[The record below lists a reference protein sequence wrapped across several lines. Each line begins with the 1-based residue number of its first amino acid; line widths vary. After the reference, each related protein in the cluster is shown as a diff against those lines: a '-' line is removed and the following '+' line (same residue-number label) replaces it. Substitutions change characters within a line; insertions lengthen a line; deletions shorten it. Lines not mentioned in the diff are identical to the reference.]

1 MLSVERP
8 IPRLLIPLRAILL
21 SAGAPRPLPPLT
33 ALRFPITRG
42 FECRGVMADVQD
54 GHYDSSTDSLRVEPI
69 YESFLCPLTKQIMR
83 DPVTLESGATFE
95 REAILKWFKESDSSG
110 RSLVCPVTRKELS
123 STELNPSIALRNT
136 IDEWMHRNEA
146 AKLDVARKSLT
157 SENSEHDT
165 LQALEYVVEIC
176 QRSRSSRHVV
186 RKLGLISLISELL
199 KNSSTKV
206 RQKALESLCFVAKD
220 DNDNKDEIAAGDN
233 IRTIV
238 KFLSHGHVQEKEQAA
253 SLLYELSQYKPLSE
267 KIGSV
272 PGAILILVGL
282 SSSKIE
288 NLLTVD
294 RADKTLVNLESCE
307 KNVRQM
313 AENGR
318 LQPLLRLLL
327 EGSLDTQLSMAAYVG
342 ELVLTNDVKV
352 FVAQTAGSA
361 LVNIMKSGNREARE
375 AALKALNQ
383 ISSYDV
389 SAKILIEAGILPP
402 LIADL
407 FTVGSNQLPMRLKE
421 VSATILANVVASGAN
436 FQSIPLDHNRQT
448 LVSEEIVHNLLHL
461 ISNTG
466 PATECKLLQV
476 LVGLTSSSTTVQ
488 SIVDAIKSSGAT
500 VSLIQFVEAPQRE
513 VRMASIKL
521 LNNISPCMGQE
532 LADAFRGNF
541 SQLSS
546 LIRVIADNNGISEEQ
561 APAAGLVADL
571 PLQDSVLTRRLVQDG
586 AFTTIISKVIM
597 IRQGESRG
605 GRFVNPFLEGLVRVV
620 SRITFILEDDP
631 DIIAVAREYNLT
643 ALFSDLLQM
652 NGLDTVQIV
661 SATALGNLSGQSKH
675 LTKILPPPNAGL
687 CFSIFPCLSQKSV
700 ATGVCRVH
708 HGICSSRES
717 FCLLEGKVV
726 EKLVACLDH
735 NNEKVV
741 EASLTALSTL
751 LDDGVDIDQGVMVL
765 CDAEGVKPI
774 LDVLCENRTE
784 VLRQRAVWAV
794 ERILRT
800 DEIAYEI
807 SGNQNVSTALVEA
820 FRHGDFRTRQIAE
833 RALKHVDKLPN
844 FSGIFSKI
852 GAQ

>member
-1 MLSVERP
+1 
-8 IPRLLIPLRAILL
+8 PR
-21 SAGAPRPLPPLT
+21 AGAPRPLPPLS
-33 ALRFPITRG
+33 ALHFPITRG

-110 RSLVCPVTRKELS
+110 RSLVCPITRKELS

-146 AKLDVARKSLT
+146 AKLDVACKSLT

-288 NLLTVD
+288 NLFTVD

-327 EGSLDTQLSMAAYVG
+327 EGSADTQLSMAAYVG

-407 FTVGSNQLPMRLKE
+407 FTVGSNQLPMKLKE

-488 SIVDAIKSSGAT
+488 GIVDAIKSSGAT

-532 LADAFRGNF
+532 LAEAFRGNF

-571 PLQDSVLTRRLVQDG
+571 PLQDSVLTRRLVEDG

-605 GRFVNPFLEGLVRVV
+605 GRFVNPFLEGLVRIV

-700 ATGVCRVH
+700 ETGVCRVH

-784 VLRQRAVWAV
+784 ALRQRAVWAV

>member
-1 MLSVERP
+1 
-8 IPRLLIPLRAILL
+8 
-21 SAGAPRPLPPLT
+21 
-33 ALRFPITRG
+33 
-42 FECRGVMADVQD
+42 MAEVQD
-54 GHYDSSTDSLRVEPI
+54 GHYDSSADSLRVEPI

-95 REAILKWFKESDSSG
+95 CQAILKWFKESDSSG
-110 RSLVCPVTRKELS
+110 RRLICPVTRKELS
-123 STELNPSIALRNT
+123 STELNPSIALKNT

-157 SENSEHDT
+157 SESSESDT
-165 LQALEYVVEIC
+165 VQALEYVAEIC

-186 RKLGLISLISELL
+186 RKLGLISLVSELL

-206 RQKALESLCFVAKD
+206 RQKALESLRFVAKD
-220 DNDNKDEIAAGDN
+220 DNDNKDEIATRDN
-233 IRTIV
+233 IRSIV

-253 SLLYELSQYKPLSE
+253 SLLYELSEYKPLSE

-282 SSSKIE
+282 SSSKVE
-288 NLLTVD
+288 NLLTID
-294 RADKTLVNLESCE
+294 RAEKTLVNLESCE

-327 EGSLDTQLSMAAYVG
+327 QAGSPDTQLSMAAYLG
-342 ELVLTNDVKV
+342 ELVLSNDMKAL
-352 FVAQTAGSA
+352 VAQTAGSA
-361 LVNIMKSGNREARE
+361 LVNIMKIGNGEARE

-383 ISSYDV
+383 ISSYDI

-402 LIADL
+402 LITDL

-436 FQSIPLDHNRQT
+436 FQSIPLDHSRQT
-448 LVSEEIVHNLLHL
+448 LVSEEIIHNLLHL

-466 PATECKLLQV
+466 PAIECKLLQV
-476 LVGLTSSSTTVQ
+476 LVGLTSSSATVQ
-488 SIVDAIKSSGAT
+488 GIVDAIKSSGAT

-521 LNNISPCMGQE
+521 LNNISPRMGLE

-546 LIRVIADNNGISEEQ
+546 LIRVIGDNNGISEEQ

-571 PLQDSVLTRRLVQDG
+571 PLQDSVLTRHLVQDG
-586 AFTTIISKVIM
+586 AFTTIISKVMM

-605 GRFVNPFLEGLVRVV
+605 GRFVNPFLEGLVRII

-631 DIIAVAREYNLT
+631 DITAVACQYNLT
-643 ALFSDLLQM
+643 ALFTDLLQM

-661 SATALGNLSGQSKH
+661 SATALGNLSRQSKH
-675 LTKILPPPNAGL
+675 LTKILPPSTPGL
-687 CFSIFPCLSQKSV
+687 CFSIFPCINQKSV
-700 ATGVCRVH
+700 STGECRVH

-751 LDDGVDIDQGVMVL
+751 LEDGVDIDQGVMVL
-765 CDAEGVKPI
+765 CDAEGVKLI

-784 VLRQRAVWAV
+784 ALRQQAVWAV

-807 SGNQNVSTALVEA
+807 SGNQNVGTALVEA
-820 FRHGDFRTRQIAE
+820 FRHGDFKTRQIAE

-844 FSGIFSKI
+844 FSGIFSKM

>member
-1 MLSVERP
+1 
-8 IPRLLIPLRAILL
+8 
-21 SAGAPRPLPPLT
+21 
-33 ALRFPITRG
+33 
-42 FECRGVMADVQD
+42 MADVQD

-95 REAILKWFKESDSSG
+95 REAILKWFQESDSSG
-110 RSLVCPVTRKELS
+110 RSLICPITRKELS

-206 RQKALESLCFVAKD
+206 RQKSLESLCFVAKD

-327 EGSLDTQLSMAAYVG
+327 EGSADTQLSMAAYVG
-342 ELVLTNDVKV
+342 ELVLTNEVKV

-407 FTVGSNQLPMRLKE
+407 FTVGSNQLPMRLKK

-488 SIVDAIKSSGAT
+488 GIVDAIKSSGAT
-500 VSLIQFVEAPQRE
+500 VSLIQFIEAPQRE

-532 LADAFRGNF
+532 LAEAFRGNF

-571 PLQDSVLTRRLVQDG
+571 PLQDSVLTRRLVEDG

-605 GRFVNPFLEGLVRVV
+605 GRFVNPFLEGLVRIV

-675 LTKILPPPNAGL
+675 LTKILPPPNGGL

-700 ATGVCRVH
+700 ETGVCRVH

-751 LDDGVDIDQGVMVL
+751 LDDGLDIDQGVMVL

-784 VLRQRAVWAV
+784 ALRQRAVWAV

>member
-1 MLSVERP
+1 
-8 IPRLLIPLRAILL
+8 
-21 SAGAPRPLPPLT
+21 
-33 ALRFPITRG
+33 
-42 FECRGVMADVQD
+42 MAEVQD
-54 GHYDSSTDSLRVEPI
+54 GYYDSSTDILRVEPI
-69 YESFLCPLTKQIMR
+69 YESFLCPLNKQVMR
-83 DPVTLESGATFE
+83 DPVTIESGATFE
-95 REAILKWFKESDSSG
+95 REAILKWFKECDSSG
-110 RSLVCPVTRKELS
+110 RKLICPVTMKELS

-157 SENSEHDT
+157 SEGSEGDI
-165 LQALEYVVEIC
+165 LQALDYIVEIC
-176 QRSRSSRHVV
+176 QRSRSSRHLV
-186 RKLGLISLISELL
+186 RKVGLISFIADLL

-206 RQKALESLCFVAKD
+206 RQKALESLRFVAKD
-220 DNDNKDEIAAGDN
+220 DNDNKNDIAAGDN

-238 KFLSHGHVQEKEQAA
+238 KILNHGHAQEKEQAV
-253 SLLYELSQYKPLSE
+253 SLLYELSEYKSLSE

-282 SSSKIE
+282 SSSKVE
-288 NLLTVD
+288 NLLIVD
-294 RADKTLVNLESCE
+294 RAEKTLDNLESCE

-313 AENGR
+313 AENSR

-327 EGSLDTQLSMAAYVG
+327 EGSSDTQLSMAAHLG
-342 ELVLTNDVKV
+342 ELVLSNDVKV
-352 FVAQTAGSA
+352 LVAQTAGST

-383 ISSYDV
+383 ISSYDT

-402 LIADL
+402 LIAEL

-421 VSATILANVVASGAN
+421 VSATILANVVASGAS
-436 FQSIPLDHNRQT
+436 FETIPLDHNRQT

-466 PATECKLLQV
+466 PGIECKLLQV
-476 LVGLTSSSTTVQ
+476 FVGLTTSSTTVQ

-521 LNNISPCMGQE
+521 LNNISPFMGQE

-546 LIRVIADNNGISEEQ
+546 LVRVIADNNGISEEQ
-561 APAAGLVADL
+561 AAAAGLIADL
-571 PLQDSVLTRRLVQDG
+571 PPQDSVLTRRLLQDG
-586 AFTTIISKVIM
+586 AFGTIIRKVM
-597 IRQGESRG
+597 MVRQGEIRG
-605 GRFVNPFLEGLVRVV
+605 GRFVNPFLEGLIRVV
-620 SRITFILEDDP
+620 SRITFILDNDP
-631 DIIAVAREYNLT
+631 DIVAVAQEYNLT
-643 ALFSDLLQM
+643 VLFTDLLQM

-661 SATALGNLSGQSKH
+661 SATALENLSRQSKI
-675 LTKILPPPNAGL
+675 LTRIVPAPNPGF
-687 CFSIFPCLSQKSV
+687 CFSIFPCLGQKSV
-700 ATGVCRVH
+700 ATGACRVH
-708 HGICSSRES
+708 VGICSARES
-717 FCLLEGKVV
+717 FCLLEGKAV

-741 EASLTALSTL
+741 EAALAALSTL
-751 LDDGVDIDQGVMVL
+751 LEDGVDIDQGVVVL
-765 CDAEGVKPI
+765 CDAEGINPI

-784 VLRQRAVWAV
+784 ALRQRAVWAV
-794 ERILRT
+794 ERILRM

-807 SGNQNVSTALVEA
+807 SENRNVGTALVEA

-833 RALKHVDKLPN
+833 KALKHVDKLPN
-844 FSGIFSKI
+844 FSGIFSKM

>member
-1 MLSVERP
+1 M
-8 IPRLLIPLRAILL
+8 
-21 SAGAPRPLPPLT
+21 
-33 ALRFPITRG
+33 
-42 FECRGVMADVQD
+42 MADVQD

-110 RSLVCPVTRKELS
+110 RSLVCPITRKELS

-157 SENSEHDT
+157 SENSEHDI

-186 RKLGLISLISELL
+186 RKLGLISLISDLL
-199 KNSSTKV
+199 KNSSTEV

-327 EGSLDTQLSMAAYVG
+327 EGSPDTQLSMAAYVG

>member
-1 MLSVERP
+1 M
-8 IPRLLIPLRAILL
+8 
-21 SAGAPRPLPPLT
+21 
-33 ALRFPITRG
+33 
-42 FECRGVMADVQD
+42 MADVQD

-186 RKLGLISLISELL
+186 RKLGLISLISDLL
-199 KNSSTKV
+199 KNSSTEV

-352 FVAQTAGSA
+352 FVAQSAGSA

-561 APAAGLVADL
+561 AAAAGLVADL

>member
-1 MLSVERP
+1 
-8 IPRLLIPLRAILL
+8 
-21 SAGAPRPLPPLT
+21 
-33 ALRFPITRG
+33 
-42 FECRGVMADVQD
+42 MADVQD

-110 RSLVCPVTRKELS
+110 RSLVCPITRKELS

-146 AKLDVARKSLT
+146 AKLDVACKSLT

-288 NLLTVD
+288 NLFTVD

-327 EGSLDTQLSMAAYVG
+327 EGSADTQLSMAAYVG

-488 SIVDAIKSSGAT
+488 GIVDAIKSSGAT

-532 LADAFRGNF
+532 LAEAFRGNF

-571 PLQDSVLTRRLVQDG
+571 PLQDSVLTRRLVEDG

-605 GRFVNPFLEGLVRVV
+605 GRFVNPFLEGLVRIV

-700 ATGVCRVH
+700 ETGVCRVH

-784 VLRQRAVWAV
+784 ALRQRAVWAV

>member
-186 RKLGLISLISELL
+186 RKLGLISLISDLL
-199 KNSSTKV
+199 KNSSTEV

>member
-1 MLSVERP
+1 M
-8 IPRLLIPLRAILL
+8 
-21 SAGAPRPLPPLT
+21 
-33 ALRFPITRG
+33 
-42 FECRGVMADVQD
+42 MADIQD

-294 RADKTLVNLESCE
+294 SADKTLVNLESCE

-327 EGSLDTQLSMAAYVG
+327 EGSPDTQLSMAAYVG

-402 LIADL
+402 LITDL
-407 FTVGSNQLPMRLKE
+407 FTLGSNQLPMRLKE

-532 LADAFRGNF
+532 LAEAFRGNF

-605 GRFVNPFLEGLVRVV
+605 GRFVNPFLEGLVRIV

-675 LTKILPPPNAGL
+675 LTKILPPPNVGL

-700 ATGVCRVH
+700 ETGVCRVH

-784 VLRQRAVWAV
+784 ALRQRAVWAV

>member
-1 MLSVERP
+1 M
-8 IPRLLIPLRAILL
+8 
-21 SAGAPRPLPPLT
+21 
-33 ALRFPITRG
+33 
-42 FECRGVMADVQD
+42 MADVQD

-157 SENSEHDT
+157 SENSEHDI

-186 RKLGLISLISELL
+186 RKLGLISLISDLL
-199 KNSSTKV
+199 KNSSTEV

-561 APAAGLVADL
+561 AAAAGLVADL

>member
-1 MLSVERP
+1 M
-8 IPRLLIPLRAILL
+8 
-21 SAGAPRPLPPLT
+21 
-33 ALRFPITRG
+33 
-42 FECRGVMADVQD
+42 MADVQD
-54 GHYDSSTDSLRVEPI
+54 GQYDSSTDSLRVEPI

-110 RSLVCPVTRKELS
+110 RSLVCPITRKELS

-136 IDEWMHRNEA
+136 IDEWMHRNQA

-206 RQKALESLCFVAKD
+206 RQKALESLCFIAKD

-327 EGSLDTQLSMAAYVG
+327 EGSPDTQLSMAAYVG

-532 LADAFRGNF
+532 LAEAFRGNF

-571 PLQDSVLTRRLVQDG
+571 PLQDSVLTRRLVEDG

-605 GRFVNPFLEGLVRVV
+605 GRFVNPFLEGLVRIV

-631 DIIAVAREYNLT
+631 DIVAVAREYNLT

-784 VLRQRAVWAV
+784 ALRQRAVWAV

>member
-1 MLSVERP
+1 
-8 IPRLLIPLRAILL
+8 
-21 SAGAPRPLPPLT
+21 
-33 ALRFPITRG
+33 
-42 FECRGVMADVQD
+42 MAEVQD
-54 GHYDSSTDSLRVEPI
+54 GHIDSFTDSLRVEPI
-69 YESFLCPLTKQIMR
+69 YESFLCPLTKQIMH

-95 REAILKWFKESDSSG
+95 RQAIMKWFKESDSSG
-110 RSLVCPVTRKELS
+110 RRLVCPVTTKELS
-123 STELNPSIALRNT
+123 STELNPSIALKNT

-157 SENSEHDT
+157 SESSESDT
-165 LQALEYVVEIC
+165 VQALEYVAEIC

-186 RKLGLISLISELL
+186 RKLGLISLVSELL

-238 KFLSHGHVQEKEQAA
+238 KFVSHGHIQEKEQAA
-253 SLLYELSQYKPLSE
+253 YLLFELSEDKPLSE

-282 SSSKIE
+282 SSSKAE
-288 NLLTVD
+288 NLLTID
-294 RADKTLVNLESCE
+294 RAEKTLVNLESCE

-327 EGSLDTQLSMAAYVG
+327 QGSPDTQLSMAAYLG
-342 ELVLTNDVKV
+342 ELVLSNDMKAL
-352 FVAQTAGSA
+352 VAQTAGSA
-361 LVNIMKSGNREARE
+361 LVNIMKSRNGEARE

-383 ISSYDV
+383 ISSYDI
-389 SAKILIEAGILPP
+389 SAKILIKAGILPP
-402 LIADL
+402 LITDL
-407 FTVGSNQLPMRLKE
+407 FTVGSNQLPMRFKE

-436 FQSIPLDHNRQT
+436 FQSIPLDKNRQT
-448 LVSEEIVHNLLHL
+448 LVSEEIIHNLLHL

-466 PATECKLLQV
+466 PAIECKLLQV
-476 LVGLTSSSTTVQ
+476 LVGLTSSSATVQ

-521 LNNISPCMGQE
+521 LNNISPFMGVE
-532 LADAFRGNF
+532 LADAFRENF

-546 LIRVIADNNGISEEQ
+546 LIRVIGDNSGISEEQ

-571 PLQDSVLTRRLVQDG
+571 PLQDSVVTRHLVRDG
-586 AFTTIISKVIM
+586 AFTTIISKVMM

-605 GRFVNPFLEGLVRVV
+605 GRFVNPFLEGLVRVIA
-620 SRITFILEDDP
+620 RITFILEDDP

-643 ALFSDLLQM
+643 ALFTDLLQM

-661 SATALGNLSGQSKH
+661 SATALGNLSRQSKY
-675 LTKILPPPNAGL
+675 LTKILPPPIRGL
-687 CFSIFPCLSQKSV
+687 CFSIFPCISQKSV
-700 ATGVCRVH
+700 ASGECRVH
-708 HGICSSRES
+708 HGLCSSRES

-751 LDDGVDIDQGVMVL
+751 LEDGVDIDQGVMVL
-765 CDAEGVKPI
+765 CDAEGVKLI

-784 VLRQRAVWAV
+784 ELRQQAVWAV

-807 SGNQNVSTALVEA
+807 SGNQNVGTALVEA
-820 FRHGDFRTRQIAE
+820 FRHGDFKTRQIAE

-844 FSGIFSKI
+844 FSGIFSKM

>member
-1 MLSVERP
+1 MLDR
-8 IPRLLIPLRAILL
+8 
-21 SAGAPRPLPPLT
+21 
-33 ALRFPITRG
+33 
-42 FECRGVMADVQD
+42 
-54 GHYDSSTDSLRVEPI
+54 
-69 YESFLCPLTKQIMR
+69 
-83 DPVTLESGATFE
+83 
-95 REAILKWFKESDSSG
+95 W
-110 RSLVCPVTRKELS
+110 RK
-123 STELNPSIALRNT
+123 
-136 IDEWMHRNEA
+136 
-146 AKLDVARKSLT
+146 
-157 SENSEHDT
+157 
-165 LQALEYVVEIC
+165 
-176 QRSRSSRHVV
+176 
-186 RKLGLISLISELL
+186 
-199 KNSSTKV
+199 
-206 RQKALESLCFVAKD
+206 
-220 DNDNKDEIAAGDN
+220 
-233 IRTIV
+233 
-238 KFLSHGHVQEKEQAA
+238 
-253 SLLYELSQYKPLSE
+253 
-267 KIGSV
+267 
-272 PGAILILVGL
+272 
-282 SSSKIE
+282 
-288 NLLTVD
+288 TVD
-294 RADKTLVNLESCE
+294 CNPFLGFFLKVLFIQFPYLE
-307 KNVRQM
+307 KR
-313 AENGR
+313 
-318 LQPLLRLLL
+318 
-327 EGSLDTQLSMAAYVG
+327 GSADTQLSMAAYVG

-488 SIVDAIKSSGAT
+488 GIVDAIKSSGAT

-532 LADAFRGNF
+532 LAEAFRGNF

-571 PLQDSVLTRRLVQDG
+571 PLQDSVLTRRLVEDG

-605 GRFVNPFLEGLVRVV
+605 GRFVNPFLEGLVRIV

-675 LTKILPPPNAGL
+675 LTKILPPPNTGL

-700 ATGVCRVH
+700 ETGVCRVH

-784 VLRQRAVWAV
+784 ALRQRAVWAV

>member
-1 MLSVERP
+1 
-8 IPRLLIPLRAILL
+8 
-21 SAGAPRPLPPLT
+21 
-33 ALRFPITRG
+33 
-42 FECRGVMADVQD
+42 MADVQD

-110 RSLVCPVTRKELS
+110 RSLVCPITRKELS

-146 AKLDVARKSLT
+146 AKLDVACKSLT

-206 RQKALESLCFVAKD
+206 RQKSLESLCFVAKD

-288 NLLTVD
+288 NLFTVD

-313 AENGR
+313 AENG
-318 LQPLLRLLL
+318 
-327 EGSLDTQLSMAAYVG
+327 SADTQLSMAAYVG

-488 SIVDAIKSSGAT
+488 GIVDAIKSSGAT

-532 LADAFRGNF
+532 LAEAFRGNF

-571 PLQDSVLTRRLVQDG
+571 PLQDSVLTRRLVEDG

-605 GRFVNPFLEGLVRVV
+605 GRFVNPFLEGLVRIV

-700 ATGVCRVH
+700 ETGVCRVH

-784 VLRQRAVWAV
+784 ALRQRAVWAV

>member
-1 MLSVERP
+1 
-8 IPRLLIPLRAILL
+8 
-21 SAGAPRPLPPLT
+21 
-33 ALRFPITRG
+33 
-42 FECRGVMADVQD
+42 MAEVQD
-54 GHYDSSTDSLRVEPI
+54 GHYDSSADSLRVEPI

-95 REAILKWFKESDSSG
+95 CQAILKWFKESDSSG
-110 RSLVCPVTRKELS
+110 RRLICPVTRKELS
-123 STELNPSIALRNT
+123 STELNPSIALKNT

-157 SENSEHDT
+157 SESSESDT
-165 LQALEYVVEIC
+165 VQALEYVAEIC

-186 RKLGLISLISELL
+186 RKLGLISLVSELL

-206 RQKALESLCFVAKD
+206 RQKALESLRFVAKD
-220 DNDNKDEIAAGDN
+220 DNDNKDEIATRDN
-233 IRTIV
+233 IRSIV

-253 SLLYELSQYKPLSE
+253 SLLYELSEYKPLSE

-282 SSSKIE
+282 SSSKVE
-288 NLLTVD
+288 NLLTID
-294 RADKTLVNLESCE
+294 RAEKTLVNLESCE

-327 EGSLDTQLSMAAYVG
+327 QGSPDTQLSMAAYLG
-342 ELVLTNDVKV
+342 ELVLSNDMKAL
-352 FVAQTAGSA
+352 VAQTAGSA
-361 LVNIMKSGNREARE
+361 LVNIMKIGNGEARE

-383 ISSYDV
+383 ISSYDI

-402 LIADL
+402 LITDL

-436 FQSIPLDHNRQT
+436 FQSIPLDHSRQT
-448 LVSEEIVHNLLHL
+448 LVSEEIIHNLLHL

-466 PATECKLLQV
+466 PAIECKLLQV
-476 LVGLTSSSTTVQ
+476 LVGLTSSSATVQ
-488 SIVDAIKSSGAT
+488 GIVDAIKSSGAT

-521 LNNISPCMGQE
+521 LNNISPRMGLE

-546 LIRVIADNNGISEEQ
+546 LIRVIGDNNGISEEQ

-571 PLQDSVLTRRLVQDG
+571 PLQDSVLTRHLVQDG
-586 AFTTIISKVIM
+586 AFTTIISKVMM

-605 GRFVNPFLEGLVRVV
+605 GRFVNPFLEGLVRII

-631 DIIAVAREYNLT
+631 DITAVACQYNLT
-643 ALFSDLLQM
+643 ALFTDLLQM

-661 SATALGNLSGQSKH
+661 SATALGNLSRQSKH
-675 LTKILPPPNAGL
+675 LTKILPPSTPGL
-687 CFSIFPCLSQKSV
+687 CFSIFPCINQKSV
-700 ATGVCRVH
+700 STGECRVH

-751 LDDGVDIDQGVMVL
+751 LEDGVDIDQGVMVL
-765 CDAEGVKPI
+765 CDAEGVKLI

-784 VLRQRAVWAV
+784 ALRQQAVWAV

-807 SGNQNVSTALVEA
+807 SGNQNVGTALVEA
-820 FRHGDFRTRQIAE
+820 FRHGDFKTRQIAE

-844 FSGIFSKI
+844 FSGIFSKM

>member
-1 MLSVERP
+1 
-8 IPRLLIPLRAILL
+8 
-21 SAGAPRPLPPLT
+21 
-33 ALRFPITRG
+33 
-42 FECRGVMADVQD
+42 MADVQD

-110 RSLVCPVTRKELS
+110 RSLVCPITRKELS

-146 AKLDVARKSLT
+146 AKLDVACKSLT

-253 SLLYELSQYKPLSE
+253 SLLYELSQYKPLAE
-267 KIGSV
+267 KIGSI

-288 NLLTVD
+288 NLFTVN

-327 EGSLDTQLSMAAYVG
+327 EGSADTQLSMAAYVG

-488 SIVDAIKSSGAT
+488 GIVDAIKSSGAT

-532 LADAFRGNF
+532 LAEAFRGNF

-571 PLQDSVLTRRLVQDG
+571 PLQDSVLTRRLVEDG

-605 GRFVNPFLEGLVRVV
+605 GRFVNPFLEGLVRIV

-631 DIIAVAREYNLT
+631 DIIVVAREYNLT

-700 ATGVCRVH
+700 ETGVCRVH

-784 VLRQRAVWAV
+784 ALRQRAVWAV

>member
-1 MLSVERP
+1 
-8 IPRLLIPLRAILL
+8 
-21 SAGAPRPLPPLT
+21 
-33 ALRFPITRG
+33 
-42 FECRGVMADVQD
+42 MADVQD

-95 REAILKWFKESDSSG
+95 REAILKWFQESDSSG
-110 RSLVCPVTRKELS
+110 RSLICPITRKELS

-206 RQKALESLCFVAKD
+206 RQKSLESLCFVAKD

-313 AENGR
+313 AENG
-318 LQPLLRLLL
+318 
-327 EGSLDTQLSMAAYVG
+327 SADTQLSMAAYVG
-342 ELVLTNDVKV
+342 ELVLTNEVKV

-407 FTVGSNQLPMRLKE
+407 FTVGSNQLPMRLKK

-488 SIVDAIKSSGAT
+488 GIVDAIKSSGAT
-500 VSLIQFVEAPQRE
+500 VSLIQFIEAPQRE

-532 LADAFRGNF
+532 LAEAFRGNF

-571 PLQDSVLTRRLVQDG
+571 PLQDSVLTRRLVEDG

-605 GRFVNPFLEGLVRVV
+605 GRFVNPFLEGLVRIV

-675 LTKILPPPNAGL
+675 LTKILPPPNGGL

-700 ATGVCRVH
+700 ETGVCRVH

-751 LDDGVDIDQGVMVL
+751 LDDGLDIDQGVMVL

-784 VLRQRAVWAV
+784 ALRQRAVWAV

>member
-1 MLSVERP
+1 MQ
-8 IPRLLIPLRAILL
+8 
-21 SAGAPRPLPPLT
+21 
-33 ALRFPITRG
+33 
-42 FECRGVMADVQD
+42 CRGVMADVQD

-95 REAILKWFKESDSSG
+95 REAILKWFQESDSSG
-110 RSLVCPVTRKELS
+110 RSLICPITRKELS

-206 RQKALESLCFVAKD
+206 RQKSLESLCFVAKD

-327 EGSLDTQLSMAAYVG
+327 EGSADTQLSMAAYVG
-342 ELVLTNDVKV
+342 ELVLTNEVKV

-407 FTVGSNQLPMRLKE
+407 FTVGSNQLPMRLKK

-488 SIVDAIKSSGAT
+488 GIVDAIKSSGAT
-500 VSLIQFVEAPQRE
+500 VSLIQFIEAPQRE

-532 LADAFRGNF
+532 LAEAFRGNF

-571 PLQDSVLTRRLVQDG
+571 PLQDSVLTRRLVEDG

-605 GRFVNPFLEGLVRVV
+605 GRFVNPFLEGLVRIV

-675 LTKILPPPNAGL
+675 LTKILPPPNGGL

-700 ATGVCRVH
+700 ETGVCRVH

-751 LDDGVDIDQGVMVL
+751 LDDGLDIDQGVMVL

-784 VLRQRAVWAV
+784 ALRQRAVWAV

>member
-1 MLSVERP
+1 
-8 IPRLLIPLRAILL
+8 
-21 SAGAPRPLPPLT
+21 
-33 ALRFPITRG
+33 
-42 FECRGVMADVQD
+42 MADVQD

-95 REAILKWFKESDSSG
+95 REAILKWFQESDSSG
-110 RSLVCPVTRKELS
+110 RSLICPITRKELS

-206 RQKALESLCFVAKD
+206 RQKSLESLCFVAKD

-327 EGSLDTQLSMAAYVG
+327 EGSADTQLSMAAYVG
-342 ELVLTNDVKV
+342 ELVLTNEVKV

-407 FTVGSNQLPMRLKE
+407 FTVGSNQLPMRLKK

-488 SIVDAIKSSGAT
+488 GIVDAIKSSGAT
-500 VSLIQFVEAPQRE
+500 VSLIQFIEAPQRE

-532 LADAFRGNF
+532 LAEAFRGNF

-571 PLQDSVLTRRLVQDG
+571 PLQDSVLTRRLVEDG

-605 GRFVNPFLEGLVRVV
+605 GRFVNPFLEGLVRIV

-631 DIIAVAREYNLT
+631 DIIAFAREYNLT

-675 LTKILPPPNAGL
+675 LTKILPPPNGGL

-700 ATGVCRVH
+700 ETGVCRVH

-784 VLRQRAVWAV
+784 ALRQRAVWAV

>member
-1 MLSVERP
+1 M
-8 IPRLLIPLRAILL
+8 
-21 SAGAPRPLPPLT
+21 
-33 ALRFPITRG
+33 
-42 FECRGVMADVQD
+42 MADVQD

-110 RSLVCPVTRKELS
+110 RSLVCPITRKELS

-157 SENSEHDT
+157 SENSEHDI

-186 RKLGLISLISELL
+186 RKLGLISLISDLL
-199 KNSSTKV
+199 KNSSTEV

-327 EGSLDTQLSMAAYVG
+327 EGSPDTQLSMAAYVG

-561 APAAGLVADL
+561 AAAAGLVADL

>member
-1 MLSVERP
+1 
-8 IPRLLIPLRAILL
+8 
-21 SAGAPRPLPPLT
+21 
-33 ALRFPITRG
+33 
-42 FECRGVMADVQD
+42 MADVQD

-110 RSLVCPVTRKELS
+110 RSLVCPITRKELS

-146 AKLDVARKSLT
+146 AKLDVACKSLT

-288 NLLTVD
+288 NLFTVD

-327 EGSLDTQLSMAAYVG
+327 EGSADTQLSMAAYVG

-407 FTVGSNQLPMRLKE
+407 FTVGSNQLPMKLKE

-488 SIVDAIKSSGAT
+488 GIVDAIKSSGAT

-532 LADAFRGNF
+532 LAEAFRGNF

-571 PLQDSVLTRRLVQDG
+571 PLQDSVLTRRLVEDG

-605 GRFVNPFLEGLVRVV
+605 GRFVNPFLEGLVRIV

-700 ATGVCRVH
+700 ETGVCRVH

-784 VLRQRAVWAV
+784 ALRQRAVWAV

>member
-1 MLSVERP
+1 
-8 IPRLLIPLRAILL
+8 
-21 SAGAPRPLPPLT
+21 
-33 ALRFPITRG
+33 
-42 FECRGVMADVQD
+42 MAEVQD

-69 YESFLCPLTKQIMR
+69 YESFLCPLTKQIML

-95 REAILKWFKESDSSG
+95 RQAILKWFEESDSSG
-110 RSLVCPVTRKELS
+110 RRFICPVTRKELS
-123 STELNPSIALRNT
+123 SIELNPSIALKNT
-136 IDEWMHRNEA
+136 IDEWMQRNES
-146 AKLDVARKSLT
+146 AKLDGARKSLT
-157 SENSEHDT
+157 SESSESDIV
-165 LQALEYVVEIC
+165 QALEYVAEIC

-186 RKLGLISLISELL
+186 RKLGLISLVSDLL

-206 RQKALESLCFVAKD
+206 RQKALGSLRFVAKD
-220 DNDNKDEIAAGDN
+220 DKDNKDEIAAGDN

-253 SLLYELSQYKPLSE
+253 SLLYELSEYKPLSE

-282 SSSKIE
+282 SSSKVE
-288 NLLTVD
+288 NLLTID
-294 RADKTLVNLESCE
+294 RAEKTLVNLESCE

-327 EGSLDTQLSMAAYVG
+327 HGSPDTQLSMAAYLG
-342 ELVLTNDVKV
+342 ELVLSNDMKAL
-352 FVAQTAGSA
+352 VAQTAGSA
-361 LVNIMKSGNREARE
+361 LVNIMKSGNGEARE

-389 SAKILIEAGILPP
+389 SAKIVIEAGILPP
-402 LIADL
+402 LITDL

-436 FQSIPLDHNRQT
+436 FQSIPLDHKRQT
-448 LVSEEIVHNLLHL
+448 LVSEEIIHNLLHL

-466 PATECKLLQV
+466 PAIECKLLQV
-476 LVGLTSSSTTVQ
+476 LVGLTSSSATIQ
-488 SIVDAIKSSGAT
+488 SIVDGIKSSGAT

-521 LNNISPCMGQE
+521 LNNILPFMGQE

-571 PLQDSVLTRRLVQDG
+571 PLQDSVITRRLVQDG
-586 AFTTIISKVIM
+586 AFTAIISKVMM

-605 GRFVNPFLEGLVRVV
+605 GRFVNPFLEGLVRVI

-631 DIIAVAREYNLT
+631 DIIAVAREYNLS
-643 ALFSDLLQM
+643 ALFTDLLQM

-661 SATALGNLSGQSKH
+661 AATALGNLSRQSKH
-675 LTKILPPPNAGL
+675 LTKILPPPTPGL
-687 CFSIFPCLSQKSV
+687 CFSIFPCISQKSV
-700 ATGVCRVH
+700 ATGECRVH

-717 FCLLEGKVV
+717 FCILEGKVV

-735 NNEKVV
+735 NNENVV

-751 LDDGVDIDQGVMVL
+751 LEDGVDIDQGVMVL
-765 CDAEGVKPI
+765 CDAEGVKLI

-784 VLRQRAVWAV
+784 ALRQQAVWAV

-807 SGNQNVSTALVEA
+807 SGNQNVGTALVEA
-820 FRHGDFRTRQIAE
+820 FRHGDFKTRQIAE

-844 FSGIFSKI
+844 FSGIFSKM

>member
-1 MLSVERP
+1 MFFLLLYSGLS
-8 IPRLLIPLRAILL
+8 
-21 SAGAPRPLPPLT
+21 
-33 ALRFPITRG
+33 
-42 FECRGVMADVQD
+42 
-54 GHYDSSTDSLRVEPI
+54 
-69 YESFLCPLTKQIMR
+69 SFLC
-83 DPVTLESGATFE
+83 A
-95 REAILKWFKESDSSG
+95 
-110 RSLVCPVTRKELS
+110 
-123 STELNPSIALRNT
+123 
-136 IDEWMHRNEA
+136 
-146 AKLDVARKSLT
+146 
-157 SENSEHDT
+157 
-165 LQALEYVVEIC
+165 
-176 QRSRSSRHVV
+176 
-186 RKLGLISLISELL
+186 
-199 KNSSTKV
+199 
-206 RQKALESLCFVAKD
+206 FV
-220 DNDNKDEIAAGDN
+220 
-233 IRTIV
+233 
-238 KFLSHGHVQEKEQAA
+238 
-253 SLLYELSQYKPLSE
+253 
-267 KIGSV
+267 GS
-272 PGAILILVGL
+272 P
-282 SSSKIE
+282 
-288 NLLTVD
+288 
-294 RADKTLVNLESCE
+294 
-307 KNVRQM
+307 
-313 AENGR
+313 
-318 LQPLLRLLL
+318 
-327 EGSLDTQLSMAAYVG
+327 DTQLSMAAYVG

-402 LIADL
+402 LITDL
-407 FTVGSNQLPMRLKE
+407 FTLGSNQLPMRLKE

-532 LADAFRGNF
+532 LAEAFRGNF

-605 GRFVNPFLEGLVRVV
+605 GRFVNPFLEGLVRIV

-675 LTKILPPPNAGL
+675 LTKILPPPNVGL

-700 ATGVCRVH
+700 ETGVCRVH

-784 VLRQRAVWAV
+784 ALRQRAVWAV

>member
-1 MLSVERP
+1 
-8 IPRLLIPLRAILL
+8 
-21 SAGAPRPLPPLT
+21 
-33 ALRFPITRG
+33 
-42 FECRGVMADVQD
+42 MAEVQD

-95 REAILKWFKESDSSG
+95 RQAILKWFKESDSNG
-110 RSLVCPVTRKELS
+110 RRLICPVTRKELS
-123 STELNPSIALRNT
+123 STELNPSIALKNT
-136 IDEWMHRNEA
+136 IDEWMHRNET

-157 SENSEHDT
+157 SESSESDSV
-165 LQALEYVVEIC
+165 QALEYVAEIC

-186 RKLGLISLISELL
+186 RKLGLISLFSELL

-206 RQKALESLCFVAKD
+206 RQKALESLRFVAKD

-253 SLLYELSQYKPLSE
+253 SLLYELSEYKPLSE

-282 SSSKIE
+282 SSSKVE
-288 NLLTVD
+288 NVLTID
-294 RADKTLVNLESCE
+294 RAEKTLVNLESCE

-327 EGSLDTQLSMAAYVG
+327 QGSPDTQLSMAAYLG
-342 ELVLTNDVKV
+342 ELVLSNDMKAL
-352 FVAQTAGSA
+352 VAQTAGSA
-361 LVNIMKSGNREARE
+361 LVNIMKNGKGEARE
-375 AALKALNQ
+375 GALKALNQ
-383 ISSYDV
+383 ISSYDI
-389 SAKILIEAGILPP
+389 SAKVLIEAGILPP
-402 LIADL
+402 LITDL

-421 VSATILANVVASGAN
+421 VSATILANIVASGAN

-448 LVSEEIVHNLLHL
+448 LVSEEIIHNLLHL

-466 PATECKLLQV
+466 PAIECKLLQV
-476 LVGLTSSSTTVQ
+476 LVGLTSSSATVQ

-521 LNNISPCMGQE
+521 LNNISPYMGLE

-571 PLQDSVLTRRLVQDG
+571 PLQDSVLTRRLVRDG
-586 AFTTIISKVIM
+586 AFSTIISKVMM

-605 GRFVNPFLEGLVRVV
+605 GRFVNPFLEGLVRII

-643 ALFSDLLQM
+643 ALFTDLLQM

-661 SATALGNLSGQSKH
+661 SATALGNLSRQSKH
-675 LTKILPPPNAGL
+675 LTKIVPPPTPGL
-687 CFSIFPCLSQKSV
+687 CFSIFPCISQKSV
-700 ATGVCRVH
+700 ATGECRVH

-751 LDDGVDIDQGVMVL
+751 LEDGVDIEQGVMVL
-765 CDAEGVKPI
+765 CDAEGVKLI

-784 VLRQRAVWAV
+784 ALRQQAVWAV

-820 FRHGDFRTRQIAE
+820 FRHGDFKTRQVAE

>member
-1 MLSVERP
+1 M
-8 IPRLLIPLRAILL
+8 
-21 SAGAPRPLPPLT
+21 
-33 ALRFPITRG
+33 
-42 FECRGVMADVQD
+42 MADVQD

-110 RSLVCPVTRKELS
+110 RSLVCPITRKELS

-206 RQKALESLCFVAKD
+206 RQKALESLCFIAKD

-327 EGSLDTQLSMAAYVG
+327 EGSADTQLSMAAYVG

-407 FTVGSNQLPMRLKE
+407 FTVGSNQLPMKLKE

-488 SIVDAIKSSGAT
+488 GIVDAIKSSGAT

-532 LADAFRGNF
+532 LAEAFRGNF

-571 PLQDSVLTRRLVQDG
+571 PLQDSVLTRRLVEDG

-605 GRFVNPFLEGLVRVV
+605 GRFVNPFLEGLVRIV

-700 ATGVCRVH
+700 ETGVCRVH

-784 VLRQRAVWAV
+784 ALRQRAVWAV

>member
-1 MLSVERP
+1 M
-8 IPRLLIPLRAILL
+8 
-21 SAGAPRPLPPLT
+21 
-33 ALRFPITRG
+33 
-42 FECRGVMADVQD
+42 MADIQD

-199 KNSSTKV
+199 KNSSTRV

-294 RADKTLVNLESCE
+294 SADKTLVNLESCE

-327 EGSLDTQLSMAAYVG
+327 EGSPDTQLSMAAYVG

-402 LIADL
+402 LITDL
-407 FTVGSNQLPMRLKE
+407 FTLGSNQLPMRLKE

-532 LADAFRGNF
+532 LAEAFRGNF

-605 GRFVNPFLEGLVRVV
+605 GRFVNPFLEGLVRIV

-675 LTKILPPPNAGL
+675 LTKILPPPNVGL

-700 ATGVCRVH
+700 ETGVCRVH

-784 VLRQRAVWAV
+784 ALRQRAVWAV

>member
-1 MLSVERP
+1 MQ
-8 IPRLLIPLRAILL
+8 
-21 SAGAPRPLPPLT
+21 
-33 ALRFPITRG
+33 
-42 FECRGVMADVQD
+42 CRGVMADVQD

-110 RSLVCPVTRKELS
+110 RSLVCPITRKELS

-146 AKLDVARKSLT
+146 AKLDVACKSLT

-253 SLLYELSQYKPLSE
+253 SLLYELSQYKPLAE
-267 KIGSV
+267 KIGSI

-288 NLLTVD
+288 NLFTVN

-327 EGSLDTQLSMAAYVG
+327 EGSADTQLSMAAYVG

-488 SIVDAIKSSGAT
+488 GIVDAIKSSGAT

-532 LADAFRGNF
+532 LAEAFRGNF

-571 PLQDSVLTRRLVQDG
+571 PLQDSVLTRRLVEDG

-605 GRFVNPFLEGLVRVV
+605 GRFVNPFLEGLVRIV

-631 DIIAVAREYNLT
+631 DIIVVAREYNLT

-700 ATGVCRVH
+700 ETGVCRVH

-784 VLRQRAVWAV
+784 ALRQRAVWAV

>member
-1 MLSVERP
+1 
-8 IPRLLIPLRAILL
+8 
-21 SAGAPRPLPPLT
+21 
-33 ALRFPITRG
+33 
-42 FECRGVMADVQD
+42 MAEVQD

-95 REAILKWFKESDSSG
+95 RQAILKWFKESDSSG
-110 RSLVCPVTRKELS
+110 RRLICPFTRKELS
-123 STELNPSIALRNT
+123 STELNPSIALKNT
-136 IDEWMHRNEA
+136 IDEWMQRNEA

-157 SENSEHDT
+157 SESSESDT
-165 LQALEYVVEIC
+165 MQALEYVAEIC
-176 QRSRSSRHVV
+176 EGSRSSRHVV
-186 RKLGLISLISELL
+186 RKLGLISLVSELL

-206 RQKALESLCFVAKD
+206 RQKALESLRFVAKD

-253 SLLYELSQYKPLSE
+253 SLLYELSEYKPLSE
-267 KIGSV
+267 KMGSV

-282 SSSKIE
+282 SSSKVE
-288 NLLTVD
+288 NLLTID
-294 RADKTLVNLESCE
+294 RAEKTLVNLESCE

-327 EGSLDTQLSMAAYVG
+327 QGSPDTQLSMAAYLG
-342 ELVLTNDVKV
+342 EVVLSNDMKAL
-352 FVAQTAGSA
+352 VAQTAGSA
-361 LVNIMKSGNREARE
+361 LVNIMKSGNGEARE

-383 ISSYDV
+383 ISSYDI

-402 LIADL
+402 LITDL

-421 VSATILANVVASGAN
+421 VSATILANIVASGAN
-436 FQSIPLDHNRQT
+436 FQSIPLDLNRQT
-448 LVSEEIVHNLLHL
+448 LVSEEIIHNLLHL

-466 PATECKLLQV
+466 PAIECKLLQV
-476 LVGLTSSSTTVQ
+476 LVGLTSSSATVQ

-521 LNNISPCMGQE
+521 LNNISQYMGLE

-571 PLQDSVLTRRLVQDG
+571 PLQDSVLTRRLVRDG
-586 AFTTIISKVIM
+586 AFTTIISKVMM

-605 GRFVNPFLEGLVRVV
+605 GRFVNPFLEGLVRII

-643 ALFSDLLQM
+643 ALFTDLLQM

-661 SATALGNLSGQSKH
+661 AATALGNLSRQSKH
-675 LTKILPPPNAGL
+675 LTKILPPPTSGL
-687 CFSIFPCLSQKSV
+687 CFSIFPCISQKSV
-700 ATGVCRVH
+700 ATGECIVH

-717 FCLLEGKVV
+717 FCVLEGKVV

-751 LDDGVDIDQGVMVL
+751 LEDGVDIEQGVMVL
-765 CDAEGVKPI
+765 CDTEGVKLI

-784 VLRQRAVWAV
+784 ALRQQAVWAV

-800 DEIAYEI
+800 DAIAYEI
-807 SGNQNVSTALVEA
+807 SGNQNVGTALVEA
-820 FRHGDFRTRQIAE
+820 FRHGDFKTRQIAE

-844 FSGIFSKI
+844 FSGIFSKM

>member
-1 MLSVERP
+1 
-8 IPRLLIPLRAILL
+8 
-21 SAGAPRPLPPLT
+21 
-33 ALRFPITRG
+33 
-42 FECRGVMADVQD
+42 MADVQD

-110 RSLVCPVTRKELS
+110 RSLVCPITRKELS

-146 AKLDVARKSLT
+146 AKLDVACKSLT

-253 SLLYELSQYKPLSE
+253 SLLYELSQYKPLAE
-267 KIGSV
+267 KIGSI

-288 NLLTVD
+288 NLFTVN

-313 AENGR
+313 AENG
-318 LQPLLRLLL
+318 
-327 EGSLDTQLSMAAYVG
+327 SADTQLSMAAYVG

-488 SIVDAIKSSGAT
+488 GIVDAIKSSGAT

-532 LADAFRGNF
+532 LAEAFRGNF

-571 PLQDSVLTRRLVQDG
+571 PLQDSVLTRRLVEDG

-605 GRFVNPFLEGLVRVV
+605 GRFVNPFLEGLVRIV

-631 DIIAVAREYNLT
+631 DIIVVAREYNLT

-700 ATGVCRVH
+700 ETGVCRVH

-784 VLRQRAVWAV
+784 ALRQRAVWAV

>member
-1 MLSVERP
+1 
-8 IPRLLIPLRAILL
+8 
-21 SAGAPRPLPPLT
+21 
-33 ALRFPITRG
+33 
-42 FECRGVMADVQD
+42 MAEVQD

-69 YESFLCPLTKQIMR
+69 YESFLCPLTKQIML

-95 REAILKWFKESDSSG
+95 RQAILKWFEESDSSG
-110 RSLVCPVTRKELS
+110 RRFICPVTRKELS
-123 STELNPSIALRNT
+123 SIELNPSIALKNT
-136 IDEWMHRNEA
+136 IDEWMQRNES
-146 AKLDVARKSLT
+146 AKLDGARKSLT
-157 SENSEHDT
+157 SESSESDIV
-165 LQALEYVVEIC
+165 QALEYVAEIC

-186 RKLGLISLISELL
+186 RKLGLISLVSDLL

-206 RQKALESLCFVAKD
+206 RQKALGSLRFVAKD
-220 DNDNKDEIAAGDN
+220 DKDNKDEIAAGDN

-253 SLLYELSQYKPLSE
+253 SLLYELSEYKPLSE

-282 SSSKIE
+282 SSSKVE
-288 NLLTVD
+288 NLLTID
-294 RADKTLVNLESCE
+294 RAEKTLVNLESCE

-327 EGSLDTQLSMAAYVG
+327 HGSPDTQLSMAAYLG
-342 ELVLTNDVKV
+342 ELVLSNDMKAL
-352 FVAQTAGSA
+352 VAQTAGSA
-361 LVNIMKSGNREARE
+361 LVNIMKSGNGEARE

-389 SAKILIEAGILPP
+389 SAKIVIEAGILPP
-402 LIADL
+402 LITDL

-448 LVSEEIVHNLLHL
+448 LVSEEIIHNLLHL

-466 PATECKLLQV
+466 PAIECKLLQV
-476 LVGLTSSSTTVQ
+476 LVGLTSSSATIQ
-488 SIVDAIKSSGAT
+488 SIVDGIKSSGAT

-521 LNNISPCMGQE
+521 LNNILPFMGQE

-571 PLQDSVLTRRLVQDG
+571 PLQDSVITRRLVQDG
-586 AFTTIISKVIM
+586 AFTAIISKVMM

-605 GRFVNPFLEGLVRVV
+605 GRFVNPFLEGLVRVI

-631 DIIAVAREYNLT
+631 DIIAVAREYNLS
-643 ALFSDLLQM
+643 ALFTDLLQM

-661 SATALGNLSGQSKH
+661 AATALGNLSRQSKH
-675 LTKILPPPNAGL
+675 LTKILPPPTPGL
-687 CFSIFPCLSQKSV
+687 CFSIFPCISQKSV
-700 ATGVCRVH
+700 ATGECRVH

-717 FCLLEGKVV
+717 FCILEGKVV

-735 NNEKVV
+735 NNENVV

-751 LDDGVDIDQGVMVL
+751 LEDGVDIDQGVMVL
-765 CDAEGVKPI
+765 CDAEGVKLI

-784 VLRQRAVWAV
+784 ALRQQAVWAV

-807 SGNQNVSTALVEA
+807 SGNQNVGTALVEA
-820 FRHGDFRTRQIAE
+820 FRHGDFKTRQIAE

-844 FSGIFSKI
+844 FSGIFSKM

>member
-1 MLSVERP
+1 M
-8 IPRLLIPLRAILL
+8 
-21 SAGAPRPLPPLT
+21 
-33 ALRFPITRG
+33 
-42 FECRGVMADVQD
+42 MADVQD

-110 RSLVCPVTRKELS
+110 RSLVCPITRKELS

-352 FVAQTAGSA
+352 FVAQSAGSA

-561 APAAGLVADL
+561 AAAAGLVADL

>member
-1 MLSVERP
+1 
-8 IPRLLIPLRAILL
+8 
-21 SAGAPRPLPPLT
+21 
-33 ALRFPITRG
+33 
-42 FECRGVMADVQD
+42 MADVQD

-95 REAILKWFKESDSSG
+95 REAILKWFQESDSSG
-110 RSLVCPVTRKELS
+110 RSLVCPITRKELS
-123 STELNPSIALRNT
+123 STEFNPSIALRNT

-206 RQKALESLCFVAKD
+206 RQKSLESLCFVAKD

-327 EGSLDTQLSMAAYVG
+327 EGSADTQLSMAAYVG
-342 ELVLTNDVKV
+342 ELVLTNEVKV

-407 FTVGSNQLPMRLKE
+407 FTVGSNQLPMRLKK

-488 SIVDAIKSSGAT
+488 GIVDAIKSSGAT
-500 VSLIQFVEAPQRE
+500 VSLIQFIEAPQRE

-532 LADAFRGNF
+532 LAEAFRGNF

-571 PLQDSVLTRRLVQDG
+571 PLQDSVLTRRLVEDG

-605 GRFVNPFLEGLVRVV
+605 GRFVNPFLEGLVRIV

-675 LTKILPPPNAGL
+675 LTKILPPPNGGL

-700 ATGVCRVH
+700 ETGVCRVH

-784 VLRQRAVWAV
+784 ALRQRAVWAV